1 MRTIFPEKPTRDFN
15 EWIGYIKSEIDKS
28 NKVEAEPEEEEEI
41 KYYHSHYGDLRSGS
55 PTGTPITG

>member
-1 MRTIFPEKPTRDFN
+1 MKTVFPEKPARDFN

-28 NKVEAEPEEEEEI
+28 NEVEPEEEI
-41 KYYHSHYGDLRSGS
+41 KYYTSKFGDLRSES